1 VEQTVNDNKLS
12 AKERSQQFI
21 KALLCALA
29 AILVLIYGM
38 ILATN
43 LITQLNPV
51 NTGIVYTTAVVCY
64 GGVGLVFVGL
74 WHQVSKALTRGFSG
88 LKD

>member
-1 VEQTVNDNKLS
+1 MHQPGKHKLS
-12 AKERSQQFI
+12 VKERSEQFI
-21 KALLCALA
+21 KAIVLA
-29 AILVLIYGM
+29 AAAIGVLIYGM

-51 NTGIVYTTAVVCY
+51 NTGIVYTTAVLCY
-64 GGVGLVFVGL
+64 GGVGALFVWL
-74 WHQVSKALTRGFSG
+74 WHLVNKSLTRGFSG

>member
-1 VEQTVNDNKLS
+1 MEASTKNNKLT

-29 AILVLIYGM
+29 AILVLVYGM

-43 LITQLNPV
+43 LITQLNPL

-64 GGVGLVFVGL
+64 GGVGIMFVWL

>member
-1 VEQTVNDNKLS
+1 MQHATEDNKLT
-12 AKERSQQFI
+12 AKERFGQLI

-29 AILVLIYGM
+29 AILVLVYGM

-43 LITQLNPV
+43 LITQLNPL

-64 GGVGLVFVGL
+64 GGVGIMFVWL
-74 WHQVSKALTRGFSG
+74 WHQVSKSLTRGFSG
-88 LKD
+88 IKD